1 MDLSDHNQRHPKK
14 IGLALGSGSARGW
27 AHIGVIRALSEAGIR
42 VDCVAGTS
50 IGAMVGA
57 AYASGKIDE
66 LEETALQFDWRHIF
80 HFFDI
85 VFPKSGLID
94 GMKVADFIRSHV
106 EEKNIEELPI
116 PFRAVTTDLTTGH
129 EVVIQDGDIIEAVRA
144 SISLPGIFTP
154 VKKNGKIL
162 VDGGLVNPVPVSVVR
177 GNGADFVIAVD
188 LSRDMMTKRAT
199 RLAPIAGVSPVV
211 SSAEAGLNPTVKTRI
226 SALINK
232 ELGMLDAPAFKQIR
246 QWMGQDPLPSI
257 FEVLINSIYIMEN
270 RITVTGLQVYPPD
283 LLIRPKLGHIR
294 LLEFHRANEAIAGGY
309 QEAKA
314 RIRPLTGKGGG
325 FDHP

>member
-1 MDLSDHNQRHPKK
+1 MSDHNRRHPKK

-27 AHIGVIRALSEAGIR
+27 AHIGVIQALSEAGIR
-42 VDCVAGTS
+42 VDYVAGTS

-57 AYASGKIDE
+57 VYASGKIDE
-66 LEETALQFDWRHIF
+66 LEEIVLQFDWRHIL

-154 VKKNGKIL
+154 VRKNGKIL

-177 GNGADFVIAVD
+177 KMGADFVVAVD
-188 LSRDMMTKRAT
+188 LSRDIVTKKAT
-199 RLAPIAGVSPVV
+199 RLVPLAGSSPV
-211 SSAEAGLNPTVKTRI
+211 AGTEAGLNPTVKARI
-226 SALINK
+226 SALLNK
-232 ELGMLDAPAFKQIR
+232 ELGSLDLPAFKQIR
-246 QWMGQDPLPSI
+246 QWMGQNPLPSI

-270 RITVTGLQVYPPD
+270 RIAATGLQVYPPD

-309 QEAKA
+309 REAKA
-314 RIRPLTGKGGG
+314 QIRLLVSILKRGKM
-325 FDHP
+325 

>member
-27 AHIGVIRALSEAGIR
+27 AHIGVIQALSEAGIR

-66 LEETALQFDWRHIF
+66 LEETALQFDWRHIL

-116 PFRAVTTDLTTGH
+116 PFHAVTTDLTTGQ

-177 GNGADFVIAVD
+177 GMGADFVIAVD

-232 ELGMLDAPAFKQIR
+232 ELGMLDVPAFKQIR

>member
-1 MDLSDHNQRHPKK
+1 MSLSEHNRRHPKK

-27 AHIGVIRALSEAGIR
+27 AHIGVIQALSEAGIR

-57 AYASGKIDE
+57 VYASGKIDE
-66 LEETALQFDWRHIF
+66 LEEIVLQFDWKHIL

-106 EEKNIEELPI
+106 EEKNIEELLI

-154 VKKNGKIL
+154 VRKNGKIL

-177 GNGADFVIAVD
+177 EMGADFVIAVD
-188 LSRDMMTKRAT
+188 LSRDIVTKKAT
-199 RLAPIAGVSPVV
+199 RLASLAGTSPVV
-211 SSAEAGLNPTVKTRI
+211 SGAEAGRNFTVKARI
-226 SALINK
+226 SALLNK
-232 ELGMLDAPAFKQIR
+232 ELGSLDLPAFKQIR
-246 QWMGQDPLPSI
+246 QWIDQDPLPSI
-257 FEVLINSIYIMEN
+257 FEVLINSIYIMET
-270 RITVTGLQVYPPD
+270 RITVAGLQIYPPD
-283 LLIRPKLGHIR
+283 LLIRPRLGHIR

-309 QEAKA
+309 REAKA

>member
-1 MDLSDHNQRHPKK
+1 M
-14 IGLALGSGSARGW
+14 
-27 AHIGVIRALSEAGIR
+27 
-42 VDCVAGTS
+42 DCVAGTS

-57 AYASGKIDE
+57 VYASGKIDE
-66 LEETALQFDWRHIF
+66 LEEIVLQFDWRHIL

-144 SISLPGIFTP
+144 SISLPGIFTS

-162 VDGGLVNPVPVSVVR
+162 VDGGLINPVPVSVVR
-177 GNGADFVIAVD
+177 EMGADFVIAVD
-188 LSRDMMTKRAT
+188 LSRDIMTKRAT
-199 RLAPIAGVSPVV
+199 RLAPIAGISPVV
-211 SSAEAGLNPTVKTRI
+211 SGAESGCNPTVKTRI

-232 ELGMLDAPAFKQIR
+232 ELGMLDLPAFKQIR
-246 QWMGQDPLPSI
+246 QWVGQDPLPSI
-257 FEVLINSIYIMEN
+257 FEVLINSIYIMET
-270 RITVTGLQVYPPD
+270 RITATGMQIYPPD
-283 LLIRPKLGHIR
+283 LLIRPRLGHIR
-294 LLEFHRANEAIAGGY
+294 LLEFHRANEAIAEGY
-309 QEAKA
+309 REAKA
-314 RIRPLTGKGGG
+314 RIRPLTGKGED

>member
-1 MDLSDHNQRHPKK
+1 MSLSDHNRRHPKK

-27 AHIGVIRALSEAGIR
+27 AHIGVIQALSEAGIR

-57 AYASGKIDE
+57 VYASGKIDE
-66 LEETALQFDWRHIF
+66 LEKIVLQFDWKHIL

-129 EVVIQDGDIIEAVRA
+129 EVVIQDGDVIEAVRA
-144 SISLPGIFTP
+144 SISFPGIFTP
-154 VKKNGKIL
+154 VRKNGKIL
-162 VDGGLVNPVPVSVVR
+162 VDGGMVNPVPVSVVR
-177 GNGADFVIAVD
+177 EMGADFVIAVD
-188 LSRDMMTKRAT
+188 LSHDMVTKRAT
-199 RLAPIAGVSPVV
+199 RFAPIAGAIPVV
-211 SSAEAGLNPTVKTRI
+211 PGAEAGRNSTVRTRI
-226 SALINK
+226 SALLNK
-232 ELGMLDAPAFKQIR
+232 ELGMLDVPAFKQIR

-270 RITVTGLQVYPPD
+270 RIAVTGLQVYPPD

-309 QEAKA
+309 REAKA
-314 RIRPLTGKGGG
+314 QIRPLTGKGGN